1 MRKREWAVGV
11 GLLCALLTLW
21 RADVAQRQRFER
33 VLLAQERRLDGKSAR
48 IEVLGA
54 QLADARRLLEHH
66 QRRSPPGNSS
76 SAHCTAVLSTLG
88 AAARVCCGAG
98 PTPPAPARPPG
109 PGPAGARVPT
119 LPPSQA
125 LPPPAVQPPA
135 PAG

>member
-33 VLLAQERRLDGKSAR
+33 LLLAQERRLDGKSAR
-48 IEVLGA
+48 IEALGA
-54 QLADARRLLEHH
+54 QLADARRLLEH
-66 QRRSPPGNSS
+66 QRRSPPRNS

-88 AAARVCCGAG
+88 AAAQVCCGAG
-98 PTPPAPARPPG
+98 PTPPAPARPPD
-109 PGPAGARVPT
+109 PDTAEARVPT
-119 LPPSQA
+119 RPPPQG
-125 LPPPAVQPPA
+125 LPPPLVQPPA